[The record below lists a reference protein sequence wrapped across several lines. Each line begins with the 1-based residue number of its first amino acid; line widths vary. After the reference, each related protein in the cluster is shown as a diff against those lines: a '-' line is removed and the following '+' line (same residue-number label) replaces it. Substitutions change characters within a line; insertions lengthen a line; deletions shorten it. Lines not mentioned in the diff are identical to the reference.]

1 MEKPHRKFQIGSL
14 IKLALVLLSA
24 RLIIHG
30 WRAEVCRLKMR
41 CATVIVPTD
50 SVVLFARPCSELCVT
65 SKEFDLAFFF
75 LRSIRWNFHQR
86 KGTSNC
92 FDYFQRELYYLSI
105 YCSSSG
111 LIKIPPSE
119 WNVLNFSFFYS
130 ICVDDGNWMVIQ
142 ELCQP

>member
-75 LRSIRWNFHQR
+75 AVYPMEFSSTKGNVELFRLFSAGAVLFVDLLLVIRFN
-86 KGTSNC
+86 
-92 FDYFQRELYYLSI
+92 
-105 YCSSSG
+105 
-111 LIKIPPSE
+111 
-119 WNVLNFSFFYS
+119 
-130 ICVDDGNWMVIQ
+130 
-142 ELCQP
+142 